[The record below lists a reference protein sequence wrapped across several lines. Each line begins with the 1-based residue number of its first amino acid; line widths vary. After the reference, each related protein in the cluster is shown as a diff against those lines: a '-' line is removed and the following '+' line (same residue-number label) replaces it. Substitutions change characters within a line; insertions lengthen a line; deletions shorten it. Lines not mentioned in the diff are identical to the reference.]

1 MSNYF
6 EEKNLIE
13 QRAGVH
19 TKMKELVS
27 KATDEKR
34 GLAEDEQTQFDSWD
48 SEFEGLSA
56 KIEQVRKLNKREEQL
71 SDLKDKAKEDRNISP
86 NELEDNVNCY
96 TDAFKK
102 HVRGFSLN
110 EEEIRLLQE
119 QRAQSTTSTAGGYTI
134 PEGFVNNLE
143 QARLSFGG
151 ILEAADTIY
160 TATGNTLPFPTTND
174 TANTGALLAENTQ
187 DSEQDITFGVVE
199 LGAYKYTS
207 KIVRVSKELVQDS
220 AFNMDALI
228 SENIFKERLYRI
240 LNTHFTTGDG
250 SSKPKGVVTAT
261 TNSYTAP
268 SASAITNKDLTELEH
283 KVDPAY
289 RVRGNAKCGY
299 MFSDVTFKE
308 LKSLTVG
315 TSDSRP
321 IWQPSYAVGAP
332 DTINGWRYWIN
343 QDLDDVNT
351 SGNKSIL
358 FGDFSKY
365 KIRIV
370 RDYTLVR
377 LQERYADF
385 HQVGYIGF
393 MRADGDLINAG
404 THPIAYLTQ

>member
-13 QRAGVH
+13 QRASVH

-34 GLAEDEQTQFDSWD
+34 GLTEDEQTQFDSWD

-86 NELEDNVNCY
+86 NELEDNVNSY

-199 LGAYKYTS
+199 LEAYKYTS

>member
-19 TKMKELVS
+19 IKMKELVS

-34 GLAEDEQTQFDSWD
+34 GLTEDEQTQFDSWD

-86 NELEDNVNCY
+86 NELEDNVNSY

>member
-13 QRAGVH
+13 QRASVH

-34 GLAEDEQTQFDSWD
+34 GLTEDEQTQFDSWD

-86 NELEDNVNCY
+86 NELEDNVNSY

>member
-13 QRAGVH
+13 QRASVH

-34 GLAEDEQTQFDSWD
+34 GLTEDEQTQFDSWD

-86 NELEDNVNCY
+86 NELEDNVNSY

-393 MRADGDLINAG
+393 IRADGDLINAG

>member
-1 MSNYF
+1 M
-6 EEKNLIE
+6 
-13 QRAGVH
+13 
-19 TKMKELVS
+19 
-27 KATDEKR
+27 
-34 GLAEDEQTQFDSWD
+34 
-48 SEFEGLSA
+48 
-56 KIEQVRKLNKREEQL
+56 
-71 SDLKDKAKEDRNISP
+71 
-86 NELEDNVNCY
+86 
-96 TDAFKK
+96 
-102 HVRGFSLN
+102 N

-207 KIVRVSKELVQDS
+207 KIVRISKELVQDS

>member
-13 QRAGVH
+13 QRASVH

-34 GLAEDEQTQFDSWD
+34 GLTKEEQTQFDSWD

-71 SDLKDKAKEDRNISP
+71 SDLKDKAKEERNISP
-86 NELEDNVNCY
+86 NELEDNVNSD
-96 TDAFKK
+96 TDAFTK

-143 QARLSFGG
+143 QAMLSYGG

-220 AFNMDALI
+220 AFNMDSLI